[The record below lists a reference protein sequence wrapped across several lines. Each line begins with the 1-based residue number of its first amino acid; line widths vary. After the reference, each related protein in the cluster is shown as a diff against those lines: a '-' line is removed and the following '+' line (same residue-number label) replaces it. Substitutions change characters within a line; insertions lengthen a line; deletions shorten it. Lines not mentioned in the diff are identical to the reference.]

1 MDLPEIISKKVL
13 SRYARWIAEEDMLK
27 IGLSIN
33 LLRIDNVNKS
43 NKEKNHG

>member
-33 LLRIDNVNKS
+33 LIFNFPPVGKS
-43 NKEKNHG
+43 VVIYL